1 MTIIKIIKNIV
12 FVFVS
17 LILLTGVSQAQEQ
30 QFAKLGDFRLESGET
45 IRDCF
50 IGYRTFG
57 ELNAD
62 KSNAVLM
69 TTWAGGTTEQLKA
82 SIVSGGLIDPSK
94 YFVVAIDALGN
105 GVSSSPSNSKLQPRM
120 KFPGFT
126 LRDTVN
132 TQHAVLTKTLKIN
145 HLRAIIGSSMGGMQ
159 TFQWL
164 VSYPN
169 YAEKAVSIVG
179 SPQLAPYDLVH
190 WQTQINAIMN
200 DANWNGGNYTKNPA
214 REIEYGFGA
223 ILLTTPENF
232 NRKTSRQKVLEEM
245 AKAKLDAKGFDA
257 NDKIRQTQAMMKLDI
272 TEKFGGSWE
281 RTAKAVKA
289 EVFVIVARFDYTV
302 TPQPALD
309 FAKLLNAKTLV
320 LEGNCGHLAPSC
332 EYQKVNSAIADF
344 LEEK

>member
-1 MTIIKIIKNIV
+1 MKFISSIFFSII
-12 FVFVS
+12 F
-17 LILLTGVSQAQEQ
+17 LTCAAFAQEQ
-30 QFAKLGDFRLESGET
+30 QFARLGDFKLESGET
-45 IRDCF
+45 IRDCR

-57 ELNAD
+57 KLNAA
-62 KSNAVLM
+62 KSNAVLI
-69 TTWAGGTTEQLKA
+69 TTWAGGTTEQLKN
-82 SIVSGGLIDPSK
+82 SIVPGGLVDPNK

-120 KFPGFT
+120 QFPQFT

-132 TQHAVLTKTLKIN
+132 TQHEVLTKILKIN
-145 HLRAIIGSSMGGMQ
+145 RLRAVMGVSMGGMQ

-169 YAEKAVSIVG
+169 FAEKAVSIVG

-190 WQTQINAIMN
+190 WQTQIDAIMN
-200 DANWNGGNYTKNPA
+200 DAAWNGGNYVKNPA
-214 REIEYGFGA
+214 RSIEYGFGA

-232 NRKTSRQKVLEEM
+232 NRKWTRQKVLEEI
-245 AKAKLDAKGFDA
+245 AKAKSAGGGFDA
-257 NDKIRQTQAMMKLDI
+257 NDKIYQTRAMMSLDI
-272 TEKFGGSWE
+272 TEKFGGSWA
-281 RTAKAVKA
+281 RTAEAIKAK
-289 EVFVIVARFDYTV
+289 VFVIHARYDYTV

-320 LEGNCGHLAPSC
+320 LESDCGHLAPSC
-332 EYQKVNSAIADF
+332 ESQKVNTAIAGF